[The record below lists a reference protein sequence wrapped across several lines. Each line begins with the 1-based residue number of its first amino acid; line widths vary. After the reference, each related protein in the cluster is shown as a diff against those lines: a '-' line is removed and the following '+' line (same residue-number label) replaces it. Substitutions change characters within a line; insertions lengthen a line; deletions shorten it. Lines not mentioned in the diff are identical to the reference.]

1 MAMKHPLKTDF
12 HTVVTAAGVSVKFK
26 PTNSTYSFYKFG
38 ETGALLLAGIQHA
51 GRDTD
56 DYPSDEV
63 QEMAQ
68 QVASEHAPVFFD
80 QFQDEEEVNRAHIV
94 WSVAV
99 SNSAQKGA
107 SYLRVLAKVEKWMAI
122 IREINRERSD
132 RRRHPVDYAI

>member
-1 MAMKHPLKTDF
+1 MAMKHPVETDF

-38 ETGALLLAGIQHA
+38 ETGALSLAGIQHA
-51 GRDTD
+51 GHDTD

-68 QVASEHAPVFFD
+68 QIASGHASVHFSFG
-80 QFQDEEEVNRAHIV
+80 QFQDEEDVNRDHIV

-99 SNSAQKGA
+99 SNSAHK
-107 SYLRVLAKVEKWMAI
+107 
-122 IREINRERSD
+122 
-132 RRRHPVDYAI
+132 